1 VFFTPLLPILR
12 AMRVQVVD
20 KDGKEL
26 PEEALRAIG
35 LRSVLDGI
43 ERLWAH
49 DVGGAIAVLVREGKA
64 KCEWLV
70 DEQRWK
76 CTSGGPT
83 AHCPGF
89 EAVIAREEDEWVV
102 TIKLHEGWEG
112 VWFRAA
118 ASIVEQLE
126 EFERRL
132 RKVEEEVY
140 QLAKRVDACA
150 QRKRR
155 EEEDW
160 EEEEEEEEEDWEG

>member
-1 VFFTPLLPILR
+1 MFFTPLLPLLH

-20 KDGKEL
+20 KNGKEL

-43 ERLWAH
+43 ERLWVH

-64 KCEWLV
+64 RCEW
-70 DEQRWK
+70 DAGGQKWK

-89 EAVIAREEDEWVV
+89 EAVVAREEDEWFV
-102 TIKLHEGWEG
+102 TIKLYEEWDG

-126 EFERRL
+126 EFEHRL
-132 RKVEEEVY
+132 RKVEEEIY
-140 QLAKRVDACA
+140 QLAKRVDSLER
-150 QRKRR
+150 RKRR
-155 EEEDW
+155 
-160 EEEEEEEEEDWEG
+160 EEEEEEEEEDW